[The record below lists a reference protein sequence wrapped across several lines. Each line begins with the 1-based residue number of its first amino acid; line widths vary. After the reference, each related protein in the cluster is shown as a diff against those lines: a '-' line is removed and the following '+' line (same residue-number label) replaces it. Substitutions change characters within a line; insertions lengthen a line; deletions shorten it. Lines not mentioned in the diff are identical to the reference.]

1 MARRKD
7 FFDAEQERIEI
18 QMAQCDVRSDEY
30 KQLQG
35 QLKDIITIRGE
46 SRESRRRISKTDKGQ
61 LLIRGL
67 TLTGAL
73 AAILGI
79 AKFEKDGNTFTGE
92 KRSLIDTVGSC
103 IGRFLFK

>member
-7 FFDAEQERIEI
+7 FFDSEQERIELE
-18 QMAQCDVRSDEY
+18 MAKCDVRSDEY

-35 QLKDIITIRGE
+35 QLKDIIAIRGE

-73 AAILGI
+73 ATICGI

-103 IGRFLFK
+103 VGRFLFK